1 MAGVRNVLFVM
12 ADQLRADYLG
22 CYGHPTLATP
32 NIDALAAR
40 GVRFTRAYC
49 PAPICGPSRM
59 SFYTGRSMTSHGAN
73 WNNVP
78 LSVAEW
84 TLGDYLR
91 PLGLRA
97 ALVGKTHMK
106 ADEEGLRRLGVDPAS
121 PQARLVAECGFE
133 PYARDDGLHPA
144 QSRDPH
150 AAYNAYLK
158 RKGYAGENP
167 WHDWA
172 NAAEG
177 PEGAILSGWHMRN
190 ARLPARVREEDSE
203 TAWTTDQAMAFIAEA
218 GERPWLLHLSY
229 IKPHWPY
236 IAPAPFHAMYGPNE
250 MLPANRHP
258 RERAQA
264 HPVYA
269 AYMAHEDSRAF
280 AEEEVRRTVV
290 PAYMGLIAQ
299 LDHHMGRLTA
309 FLEAQG
315 RLADTLIVFTSDHGD
330 YLGDHWLA
338 EKELFHEESARVP
351 LIVVDPSEGARRGA
365 ADDRLVEGIDLAP
378 TFIEALGGAAQPH
391 RLEGRSLLP
400 LIRGEATDWRDF
412 AVSELDYAWR
422 KARLSL
428 GLAPNE
434 ARAWMV
440 RTQRWKYV
448 HFEKFRPQLFD
459 LEADP
464 QEHDDLGASDGHAEL
479 REQMKERLFGWLRA
493 RKTRVTIRDEEVA
506 RRTGT
511 ARQRGYF
518 IGVW

>member
-1 MAGVRNVLFVM
+1 MTAVRNVLFVM

-22 CYGHPTLATP
+22 CAGHPTLRTP

-40 GVRFTRAYC
+40 GVRFARAYC

-59 SFYTGRSMTSHGAN
+59 SFYTGRSMTSHGST

-78 LSVAEW
+78 LSAAEW
-84 TLGDYLR
+84 TIGDYLR
-91 PLGLRA
+91 PLGLRV

-106 ADEEGLRRLGVDPAS
+106 ADSEGLARLGLGGESPA
-121 PQARLVAECGFE
+121 AALVAECGFE
-133 PYARDDGLHPA
+133 PFARDDGLHPA

-150 AAYNAYLK
+150 DAYNAYL
-158 RKGYAGENP
+158 RRRGYPGDNP

-172 NAAEG
+172 NAAAG
-177 PEGAILSGWHMRN
+177 PDGAILSGWHMRH

-203 TAWTTDQAMAFIAEA
+203 TAWTTDRAIDFIAQA
-218 GERPWLLHLSY
+218 GERPWLLHVSY

-236 IAPAPFHAMYGPNE
+236 LAPAPYHALYGPNE
-250 MLPANRHP
+250 ILPANRSL
-258 RERAQA
+258 REREAA
-264 HPVYA
+264 HPVHA
-269 AYMAHEDSRAF
+269 AYMAHEDSQAF
-280 AEEEVRRTVV
+280 AREETRRTVV
-290 PAYMGLIAQ
+290 PAYMGLVAQ
-299 LDHHMGRLTA
+299 LDAHLGRLVA

-315 RLADTLIVFTSDHGD
+315 RLADTLIVLTSDHGD

-338 EKELFHEESARVP
+338 EKELFHEESARIP
-351 LIVVDPSEGARRGA
+351 LIVVDPDEGARRGA
-365 ADDRLVEGIDLAP
+365 VDESLVEGIDLLP
-378 TFIEALGGAAQPH
+378 TFIEALGGAPQPH

-400 LIRGEATDWRDF
+400 LLRGRPVEWRDF

-422 KARLSL
+422 KARLAL
-428 GLAPNE
+428 GLGVRE

-440 RTQRWKYV
+440 RTARWKYV
-448 HFEKFRPQLFD
+448 KHERFRPQLFD

-464 QEHDDLGASDGHAEL
+464 RELDDLGAGDGHAAVRAEL
-479 REQMKERLFGWLRA
+479 EERLFAWHRA
-493 RKTRVTIRDEEVA
+493 RRTRITIADDEVA

-511 ARQRGYF
+511 ARQRGYL

>member
-1 MAGVRNVLFVM
+1 MSAVRNVLFVM
-12 ADQLRADYLG
+12 CDQLRADYLG
-22 CYGHPTLATP
+22 CYGHPTLRTP

-40 GVRFTRAYC
+40 GVRFARAYC

-59 SFYTGRSMTSHGAN
+59 SFYTGRSMTSHGST

-78 LSVAEW
+78 LSAAEW

-91 PLGLRA
+91 PLGLRVG
-97 ALVGKTHMK
+97 LVGKTHVK
-106 ADEEGLRRLGVDPAS
+106 ADDEGLRRLGVDAAAP
-121 PQARLVAECGFE
+121 PGLWVAEGGFE

-150 AAYNAYLK
+150 VAYNDYLK
-158 RKGYAGENP
+158 RRGYAGDNP

-177 PEGAILSGWHMRN
+177 PGGEILSGWHLRN
-190 ARLPARVREEDSE
+190 ARLPARVREADSE

-236 IAPAPFHAMYGPNE
+236 LAPAPFHALYGPNE
-250 MLPANRHP
+250 MLAANRHP
-258 RERAQA
+258 RERESA
-264 HPVYA
+264 HPVHA
-269 AYMAHEDSRAF
+269 AYMAHEDSRSF
-280 AEEEVRRTVV
+280 ADEAVRRTVV
-290 PAYMGLIAQ
+290 PAYMGLVAQ
-299 LDHHMGRLTA
+299 IDRHVGRLMDCLA
-309 FLEAQG
+309 KQG

-338 EKELFHEESARVP
+338 EKELFHEESVRIP
-351 LIVVDPSEGARRGA
+351 LIVVDPTEGALRGA
-365 ADDRLVEGIDLAP
+365 MDDRLVEGIDLAP
-378 TFIEALGGAAQPH
+378 TFLAALGGPAQPH

-400 LIRGEATDWRDF
+400 LLHGREAEWRDF
-412 AVSELDYAWR
+412 AVAELDYAWR
-422 KARLSL
+422 RARLAL
-428 GLAPNE
+428 GLGVHE

-440 RTQRWKYV
+440 RTARWKYV
-448 HFEKFRPQLFD
+448 HFERFRPQLFD
-459 LEADP
+459 LDADP
-464 QEHDDLGASDGHAEL
+464 RELDDLGASDGHAAVKAE
-479 REQMKERLFGWLRA
+479 MAERLFAWLRA
-493 RKTRVTIRDEEVA
+493 RRTRTTISDEEVA

-511 ARQRGYF
+511 ARRRGYL

>member
-1 MAGVRNVLFVM
+1 MSAVRNVLFVM
-12 ADQLRADYLG
+12 CDQLRADYLG
-22 CYGHPTLATP
+22 CYGHPTLRTP
-32 NIDALAAR
+32 HIDALAGR

-59 SFYTGRSMTSHGAN
+59 SFYTGRSMTSHGAS

-91 PLGLRA
+91 PLGLRV
-97 ALVGKTHMK
+97 ALVGKTHVK
-106 ADEEGLRRLGVDPAS
+106 ADAEGLARLGVDATRP
-121 PQARLVAECGFE
+121 PGLWVAEGGFE

-150 AAYNAYLK
+150 AAYNAYLA
-158 RKGYAGENP
+158 RRGYPGDNP

-177 PEGAILSGWHMRN
+177 PGGELLSGWRMRH

-203 TAWTTDQAMAFIAEA
+203 TAWTTDQAIAFIEEQ
-218 GERPWLLHLSY
+218 GERPWLLHVSY

-236 IAPAPFHAMYGPNE
+236 LAPAPYHALYGPNE

-258 RERAQA
+258 RERAAA

-269 AYMAHEDSRAF
+269 AYMAHEDSRVF
-280 AEEEVRRTVV
+280 AEDEVRRTVI
-290 PAYMGLIAQ
+290 PAYMGLVAQ
-299 LDHHMGRLTA
+299 LDAHLGRLMA
-309 FLEAQG
+309 HLEARG

-338 EKELFHEESARVP
+338 EKELFHEESVRIP
-351 LIVVDPSEGARRGA
+351 LIVVDPTEGARRGA

-378 TFIEALGGAAQPH
+378 TFLEALGAAPQPH
-391 RLEGRSLLP
+391 RLEGRSLMPAL
-400 LIRGEATDWRDF
+400 RGEPAAWRDC

-422 KARLSL
+422 RARLAL
-428 GLAPNE
+428 GLGVHE

-440 RTQRWKYV
+440 RTPRWKYV
-448 HFEKFRPQLFD
+448 HFERFRPQLFD

-464 QEHDDLGASDGHAEL
+464 RELDDLGASDGHAGVKAE
-479 REQMKERLFGWLRA
+479 MAERLFAWLRA
-493 RKTRVTIRDEEVA
+493 RRTRTTIADDEVA

-511 ARQRGYF
+511 ARQRGYL